1 MFFSDVGKILFPT
14 ETEISSEII
23 LSRNGIGNFFGS
35 ETASEPESEISD
47 IGIPTEFRLF
57 GNFRESLIAIEQQNS
72 TAATDQFEPDGNVP
86 ISNEEPVGSVH
97 SE

>member
-23 LSRNGIGNFFGS
+23 LSRNGIGKFFGS

-57 GNFRESLIAIEQQNS
+57 GNFRESLVTIRRVKLTEMS
-72 TAATDQFEPDGNVP
+72 FHDGSRN
-86 ISNEEPVGSVH
+86 IRL
-97 SE
+97 